1 MTYSRRRWLQS
12 AACAALGW
20 HLSDGVSAA
29 DRLAGKWSWRQLVP
43 HSEKSDRIPVPRDP
57 WNGMLSYKNSLYLFG
72 GAFPRYGPPGGPG
85 DLTTLGGLND
95 LWQFDVTAGRWNQ
108 VEADDGLA
116 NFDPAAKRP
125 CGRVLP
131 CWMEAGGKFYLFG
144 GLAVTAVGWKVRLLN
159 DLWSFDPATRHWTL
173 LEPDDG
179 RMLDRPTEVDGKRPG
194 TIAAMGTAVIG
205 NRVFIYAGWGGY
217 RNKVVLSPQ
226 LWSFDVASRKWTL
239 HGTGEGADTWPPK
252 RYCPALTAY
261 KGKLYLWGGRDT
273 QDPSPQFYNDLW
285 SYDPETNRW
294 SQLTATTSNPV
305 SGTRP
310 SARYGM
316 GHARVGHNWYFLG
329 GFGNERGN
337 SPQLNDLWRLDLRS
351 GLWSLIE
358 AHDGSKII
366 GPRARRPCVRRV
378 PAMTALDEKVYLFG
392 GLDLTSGPDER
403 GPLIGFND
411 LWSGSPG
418 H

>member
-12 AACAALGW
+12 AAGAALGW
-20 HLSDGVSAA
+20 HLSDGVYAA
-29 DRLAGKWSWRQLVP
+29 DRPAGKWSWRQLVP

-72 GAFPRYGPPGGPG
+72 GAFPRYGPPRGPA

-95 LWQFDVTAGRWNQ
+95 LWQFDVKSGRWNQ

-131 CWMEAGGKFYLFG
+131 CWVEAGGKFYLFG
-144 GLAVTAVGWKVRLLN
+144 GLAVTAAGWKTRLLN

-205 NRVFIYAGWGGY
+205 NRIFVYAGWGGY

-226 LWSFDVASRKWTL
+226 LWSFDVGSKKWTL
-239 HGTGEGADTWPPK
+239 HGSGEKSDTWPPK

-261 KGKLYLWGGRDT
+261 KGKLYLWGGVGGAVFSFIF
-273 QDPSPQFYNDLW
+273 SPQYPVVGASAAVYGVLLGFAMFWPRERVYIWRHGRVCDGFCVAELVFCVW
-285 SYDPETNRW
+285 SRVWRREWRGWREREPEC
-294 SQLTATTSNPV
+294 
-305 SGTRP
+305 
-310 SARYGM
+310 
-316 GHARVGHNWYFLG
+316 
-329 GFGNERGN
+329 
-337 SPQLNDLWRLDLRS
+337 WRR
-351 GLWSLIE
+351 
-358 AHDGSKII
+358 
-366 GPRARRPCVRRV
+366 RARGV
-378 PAMTALDEKVYLFG
+378 
-392 GLDLTSGPDER
+392 
-403 GPLIGFND
+403 
-411 LWSGSPG
+411 
-418 H
+418 